1 MTATA
6 HGPRVAV
13 VGAAGWAG
21 SRHAW
26 AFAAAGANVTILVEN
41 DGRGVALA
49 QDLGAQLVPST
60 AELHPEDLDLV
71 VVALPTTMQPAICA
85 DLLNRGFR
93 VLTEK
98 PVAADAEG
106 AAVLAAAWGVN
117 ERLMVG
123 YTLHQHPA
131 ATLVSQWIRSKNVIA
146 VSVRSVAHKPHV
158 HSWRADPKEGGVAVV
173 NGIHAIEL
181 VSSWFDGYPKVL
193 GSSASSSLYGSP
205 VPEYVVSTLEFPEGV
220 IFTMQ
225 SYWSPW
231 QEPQGLNQ
239 GDWSLTIDVLAAE
252 GRMLWTNDSLHVWER
267 DGRQYVKTFEPSDL
281 FLRQAETALK
291 FCKGGTPA
299 VTFAQALRATE
310 IADAVLAAATSRA
323 EGVVAP
329 SHHQKP
335 EQQATVG

>member
-6 HGPRVAV
+6 HAQRVAV

-21 SRHAW
+21 SRHAR
-26 AFAAAGANVTILVEN
+26 AFAAAGANVTLLVEK
-41 DGRGVALA
+41 DGRGVALG
-49 QDLGAQLVPST
+49 QELGAQVVPST

-85 DLLNRGFR
+85 DLLNRGFH

-131 ATLVSQWIRSKNVIA
+131 ATLVSQWIRNKNVIA
-146 VSVRSVAHKPHV
+146 VSVRSVAHKQNV

-193 GSSASSSLYGSP
+193 ASSASSSLYGSP
-205 VPEYVVSTLEFPEGV
+205 VPEHVVSTLEFPEGV

-231 QEPQGLNQ
+231 KEPQGLNQ
-239 GDWSLTIDVLAAE
+239 GDWSLAIDVLASD
-252 GRMLWTNDSLHVWER
+252 GRMLWSNDSLNVR
-267 DGRQYVKTFEPSDL
+267 DR
-281 FLRQAETALK
+281 
-291 FCKGGTPA
+291 
-299 VTFAQALRATE
+299 
-310 IADAVLAAATSRA
+310 
-323 EGVVAP
+323 
-329 SHHQKP
+329 
-335 EQQATVG
+335 VGCHYDKN

>member
-1 MTATA
+1 MTVTA
-6 HGPRVAV
+6 HVPRVAV

-21 SRHAW
+21 LRHAR
-26 AFAAAGANVTILVEN
+26 AFAAAGANVTTLVEK
-41 DGRGVALA
+41 DERGLALA
-49 QDLGAQLVPST
+49 QELGSQLVFST

-71 VVALPTTMQPAICA
+71 VVALPTTLQPVICA
-85 DLLNRGFR
+85 DLLNRGFY

-106 AAVLAAAWGVN
+106 AAVVAAAYGVN

-131 ATLVSQWIRSKNVIA
+131 AALVSQWVRNKDVIA
-146 VSVRSVAHKPHV
+146 VSVRSVAHKQNV
-158 HSWRADPKEGGVAVV
+158 NSWRADPREGGVAVV

-193 GSSASSSLYGSP
+193 AASASSSLYESP
-205 VPEYVVSTLEFPEGV
+205 VPEHVVSTLEFPEGV
-220 IFTMQ
+220 VFTLQ
-225 SYWSPW
+225 TYWSPW

-239 GDWSLTIDVLAAE
+239 GEWSLTIDVLASA

-267 DGRQYVKTFEPSDL
+267 DGSRYEKTFDPSDL

-291 FCKGGTPA
+291 FCAGGTPA

-310 IADAVLAAATSRA
+310 IADAVLAAAASGA
-323 EGVVAP
+323 EEVVAP
-329 SHHQKP
+329 
-335 EQQATVG
+335 

>member
-1 MTATA
+1 MTTTA
-6 HGPRVAV
+6 HAPRVAV

-21 SRHAW
+21 SRHAR
-26 AFAAAGANVTILVEN
+26 AFAAAGANVTILVEKHE
-41 DGRGVALA
+41 RGVALA
-49 QDLGAQLVPST
+49 QELGAQLVPTT
-60 AELHPEDLDLV
+60 AELHPEHLDLV

-106 AAVLAAAWGVN
+106 AAVLAAASGVN

-131 ATLVSQWIRSKNVIA
+131 AALVSQWIRSKNVIA
-146 VSVRSVAHKPHV
+146 VAVRSVAHKQNV

-181 VSSWFDGYPKVL
+181 VSSWFDGDPKVL
-193 GSSASSSLYGSP
+193 ASSASSSLYGSP
-205 VPEYVVSTLEFPEGV
+205 VPEHVISTLEFPEGV

-239 GDWSLTIDVLAAE
+239 GDWSLTIDVLATE
-252 GRMLWTNDSLHVWER
+252 GRMLWSNDSLHVWER
-267 DGRQYVKTFEPSDL
+267 DGGQYVKTFDPSDL
-281 FLRQAETALK
+281 FLRQAVAALK
-291 FCKGGTPA
+291 FCTGGTPA

-310 IADAVLAAATSRA
+310 IADAVLAAALPALGMWSPRNISKT
-323 EGVVAP
+323 
-329 SHHQKP
+329 
-335 EQQATVG
+335 

>member
-6 HGPRVAV
+6 HAQRVAV

-21 SRHAW
+21 SRHAR
-26 AFAAAGANVTILVEN
+26 AFAAAGANVTLLVEK
-41 DGRGVALA
+41 DGRGVTLA
-49 QDLGAQLVPST
+49 QELGAQVVPST

-85 DLLNRGFR
+85 DLLNRGFH

-131 ATLVSQWIRSKNVIA
+131 ATLVSQWIRNKNVIA
-146 VSVRSVAHKPHV
+146 VSVRSVAHKQNV

-193 GSSASSSLYGSP
+193 ASSASSSLYGSP
-205 VPEYVVSTLEFPEGV
+205 VPEHVVSTLEFPEGV

-231 QEPQGLNQ
+231 
-239 GDWSLTIDVLAAE
+239 
-252 GRMLWTNDSLHVWER
+252 
-267 DGRQYVKTFEPSDL
+267 
-281 FLRQAETALK
+281 
-291 FCKGGTPA
+291 
-299 VTFAQALRATE
+299 
-310 IADAVLAAATSRA
+310 
-323 EGVVAP
+323 
-329 SHHQKP
+329 
-335 EQQATVG
+335 